1 MKPEPDPEMN
11 ERHQHNGCTESCTSS
26 EPSGEPSKYDP
37 VKHPGMKLAEALM
50 ERAELRNRI
59 SAISSRLNANSK
71 VYEGEE
77 PAEDPKRMLEE
88 LDTVIPRYAE
98 LIARINTANA
108 NTVASDGHTLA
119 ELMASRDALIAK
131 AKVLNGLI
139 DAAMETNHYRTPD
152 MPKRVST
159 VDVRSLR
166 RESDAAS
173 KEAREKDALIQ
184 ATNWITEI

>member
-1 MKPEPDPEMN
+1 
-11 ERHQHNGCTESCTSS
+11 
-26 EPSGEPSKYDP
+26 
-37 VKHPGMKLAEALM
+37 MKLAEALI

-59 SAISSRLNANSK
+59 TTLSSRLNANSK
-71 VYEGEE
+71 AFEGEE

-88 LDTVIPRYAE
+88 LDTIIPRYAD

-131 AKVLNGLI
+131 ATVLNDLI
-139 DAAMETNHYRTPD
+139 DSATESSRAYRTAD
-152 MPKRVST
+152 MPKSVAT

-184 ATNWITEI
+184 ATNWTTEI

>member
-1 MKPEPDPEMN
+1 M
-11 ERHQHNGCTESCTSS
+11 
-26 EPSGEPSKYDP
+26 EPSKYDT
-37 VKHPGMKLAEALM
+37 VQHPGMKLAEALM

-59 SAISSRLNANSK
+59 SAISARLNANSK

-131 AKVLNGLI
+131 AKVLNDLI
-139 DAAMETNHYRTPD
+139 DSAMESTHSYRTPD

-184 ATNWITEI
+184 ATNWSTEI